1 MFCEWV
7 SDSLLFS
14 IYLVKPQREKSENMS
29 DYFSTNALM
38 PDGQLKIIGL
48 EDYLGQFVV
57 ILFYQGDF
65 TPFATSELLAFAS
78 EHEKF
83 VENDCQV
90 KQNPIQEIPG

>member
-1 MFCEWV
+1 
-7 SDSLLFS
+7 
-14 IYLVKPQREKSENMS
+14 MS

-65 TPFATSELLAFAS
+65 TPFATSELLAFAG
-78 EHEKF
+78 ENEKF

-90 KQNPIQEIPG
+90 KQDPIQGIPR

>member
-1 MFCEWV
+1 MILYF
-7 SDSLLFS
+7 FQ
-14 IYLVKPQREKSENMS
+14 IIKQQREKSENMS

-65 TPFATSELLAFAS
+65 TPFATSELLAFAG
-78 EHEKF
+78 ENEKF
-83 VENDCQV
+83 AENDCQV
-90 KQNPIQEIPG
+90 KQNHIICD

>member
-1 MFCEWV
+1 MILYF
-7 SDSLLFS
+7 FQ
-14 IYLVKPQREKSENMS
+14 IIKQQREKSENMS

-65 TPFATSELLAFAS
+65 TPFATSELLAFAG
-78 EHEKF
+78 ENEKF
-83 VENDCQV
+83 AEKDCQV
-90 KQNPIQEIPG
+90 KQNHIICD